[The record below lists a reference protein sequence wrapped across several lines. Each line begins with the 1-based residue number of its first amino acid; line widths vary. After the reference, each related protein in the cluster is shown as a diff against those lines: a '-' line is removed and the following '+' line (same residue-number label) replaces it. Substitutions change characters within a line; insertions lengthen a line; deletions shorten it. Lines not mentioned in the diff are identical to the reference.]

1 MYLKDLR
8 EKLINEI
15 NASQLDIDM
24 VYFVVKDIFAELS
37 SVYNQEIAKEKL
49 QKSNKEAEKIEKEEK

>member
-15 NASQLDIDM
+15 NASKLDIDM

-49 QKSNKEAEKIEKEEK
+49 QKTNEEAKEIEKEEN